1 MIISMG
7 TIQCIEINAM
17 KICVLNKP
25 ADLFCLCMMVRE
37 NLSNYSF
44 DFSAMT
50 LLAYLSPHSHH
61 KITINA

>member
-1 MIISMG
+1 MYRN
-7 TIQCIEINAM
+7 QCDENLCA
-17 KICVLNKP
+17 KQAGWLICPLVCLN
-25 ADLFCLCMMVRE
+25 VGE